1 MTRLNFVLLI
11 AVLFTAM
18 YLVNIQYESRRL
30 TSEMDRALLEARKLD
45 AERERLELE
54 KQEQVTLR
62 HVEKQA
68 REKLQMRPITPSVT
82 HYISAS
88 TTTGMTAKSSDKP
101 AGLRASP

>member
-1 MTRLNFVLLI
+1 MTRLNLVLLI

-18 YLVNIQYESRRL
+18 YLVNVQYESRRL
-30 TSEMDRALLEARKLD
+30 TSDLERAALEARKLD

-82 HYISAS
+82 HYIAASSA
-88 TTTGMTAKSSDKP
+88 AKMPAQSSDKP
-101 AGLRASP
+101 PVVRVSP

>member
-18 YLVNIQYESRRL
+18 YLVNVQYESRRL
-30 TSEMDRALLEARKLD
+30 TSDMERAALEARKLD

-88 TTTGMTAKSSDKP
+88 SAAAVPAQGADKP
-101 AGLRASP
+101 ASLRASP